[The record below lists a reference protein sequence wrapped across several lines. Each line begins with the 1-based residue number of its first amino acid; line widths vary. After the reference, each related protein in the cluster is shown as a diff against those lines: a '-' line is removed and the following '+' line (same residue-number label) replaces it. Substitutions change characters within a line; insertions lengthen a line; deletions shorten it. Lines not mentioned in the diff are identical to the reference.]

1 MEDNNAISEQGLLEL
16 NEENFNK
23 LQEENAKLTE
33 AINALYMKAKQLE
46 NTWILTRAS
55 MLMDI
60 VKCGKFDTQT
70 TVEAMNK
77 ITNFLFP
84 KKETEDKE

>member
-1 MEDNNAISEQGLLEL
+1 MEDNNAISKQGLLEL

-33 AINALYMKAKQLE
+33 AANALYMKVKQLE
-46 NTWILTRAS
+46 NTWMLTRAS

-60 VKCGKFDTQT
+60 VKCGKFDVQT
-70 TVEAMNK
+70 TVEAMNEV
-77 ITNFLFP
+77 TNFLFP
-84 KKETEDKE
+84 KKEAEDKE

>member
-1 MEDNNAISEQGLLEL
+1 MEDNNAISKQGLLEL

-33 AINALYMKAKQLE
+33 AANALYMKAKQLE
-46 NTWILTRAS
+46 NTWMLTRAS

-60 VKCGKFDTQT
+60 VKCGKFDAQT
-70 TVEAMNK
+70 TVEAMNEV
-77 ITNFLFP
+77 TNFLFP